1 MTFPWI
7 GSRAVYFL
15 LSLFWLSWGIISCQ
29 KAEAPQP
36 APVTASAPSV
46 MPPAQ
51 PAQSESSGLVK
62 NVTDASFTSDVE
74 NSTSPV
80 LVDFW
85 ATWCG
90 PCRMFGPIVDKLAE
104 DYRGRLKVVRVDIDQ
119 NQGLARNFG
128 IRAIPTALLF
138 KKGKVVK
145 GWVGLVSEDDLK
157 VEVDKVVKKATK
169 KPKASKS

>member
-1 MTFPWI
+1 MTLSRI
-7 GSRAVYFL
+7 GSRATHFL
-15 LSLFWLSWGIISCQ
+15 FGLVFLTCGNISCQ

-36 APVTASAPSV
+36 APVTASAPQAAPSV
-46 MPPAQ
+46 Q
-51 PAQSESSGLVK
+51 PAPSGSSELVK
-62 NVTDASFTSDVE
+62 NVTDASFSNDVE
-74 NSTSPV
+74 NSSGPV

-119 NQGLARNFG
+119 NPGLARNFG

-157 VEVDKVVKKATK
+157 VEVNKVVKKAPA
-169 KPKASKS
+169 KPKPPKA

>member
-1 MTFPWI
+1 MKTY
-7 GSRAVYFL
+7 RNA
-15 LSLFWLSWGIISCQ
+15 SLFSLWLIAVVVCAVGF
-29 KAEAPQP
+29 
-36 APVTASAPSV
+36 
-46 MPPAQ
+46 
-51 PAQSESSGLVK
+51 SSRLYGKGDGQELVK
-62 NVTDASFTSDVE
+62 AIGDASFETEVQ
-74 NSTSPV
+74 NSAQPV

-119 NQGLARNFG
+119 NPGLARNFE

-157 VEVDKVVKKATK
+157 VEVDKVVKKASK
-169 KPKASKS
+169 KPKPTKS

>member
-1 MTFPWI
+1 MKLSQV
-7 GSRAVYFL
+7 GSRAIYFL
-15 LSLFWLSWGIISCQ
+15 LGLFLLASENMSCQ

-36 APVTASAPSV
+36 A
-46 MPPAQ
+46 
-51 PAQSESSGLVK
+51 QSENSELVK
-62 NVTDASFTSDVE
+62 NVTDASFSSDVE
-74 NSTSPV
+74 NSSSPV

-104 DYRGRLKVVRVDIDQ
+104 DYRGKLKVVRVDIDQ
-119 NQGLARNFG
+119 NPGLARNFG

-157 VEVDKVVKKATK
+157 VEVNKVVKKASK
-169 KPKASKS
+169 KPKPSQS

>member
-1 MTFPWI
+1 
-7 GSRAVYFL
+7 L
-15 LSLFWLSWGIISCQ
+15 LGLVLLTCGIISCQ
-29 KAEAPQP
+29 KAEEPQP
-36 APVTASAPSV
+36 APVTATISQMAPA
-46 MPPAQ
+46 AQ
-51 PAQSESSGLVK
+51 QAQPPAQSESSELVK

-74 NSTSPV
+74 NSSNPV

-104 DYRGRLKVVRVDIDQ
+104 EYQGRLKVVRVDIDQ
-119 NQGLARNFG
+119 NPGLARNFG
-128 IRAIPTALLF
+128 IRAIPTSLLF

-157 VEVDKVVKKATK
+157 VEVDKVVKKASK
-169 KPKASKS
+169 KPKPPKA